1 MGRMSNV
8 EARGEG
14 RRIALAAILAI
25 APIIVLCAIHAPVY
39 ATPPD
44 DFVQELFARD
54 QFMAAESGGLMP
66 YSLVLVSAPLSALYH
81 LAPGVP
87 WYALTLLALIA
98 ASFAIAWREVLSLGL
113 GVQKIV
119 AVGAVMVLLEAIFT
133 WYFTYTMV
141 AFLTLAA
148 GLLLIVPRACF
159 QKTSNGGHGPAATTS
174 KVPVDDSARPHLA
187 DVGGLAL
194 VAIGFSL
201 RPESGM
207 AALAVFAP
215 FAVWVVARNRRAAS
229 LVRMA
234 LVVAV
239 VAASWGAGQ
248 LAYRTAP
255 GWEGFSDY
263 LDAGRKV
270 LDTQHLSVDEAR
282 AAAPQLSENDVE
294 VLFDWDFVDHDVFG
308 TGVFEQVGGSVST
321 YGADHLIASLKAKIT
336 YLLIGLAALFALI
349 VAVVCRELRL
359 EGSVRVLAAAVALMV
374 LIDLMLIVMRGR
386 PRLHVVIPV
395 VATGVF
401 ALIACA
407 RGPRR
412 HVGRHAARAVS
423 GAAAPR
429 LNLPPFAVPVAVS
442 LICAVGFAGFYLAGI
457 RPLQRRTEGLP
468 FASATQAYVDSHPDE
483 IVAFLHT
490 QATWFSVEDAFASS
504 AWKCPDNVM
513 FVGGWE
519 SETLPWATALE
530 RWGLDE
536 GSPLLSMATRGDM
549 VAVAQPAVAKLM
561 ETYLREHVDDAV
573 RAVKVEDLG
582 PGAVTSDMLSV
593 YRFERG

>member
-1 MGRMSNV
+1 M
-8 EARGEG
+8 
-14 RRIALAAILAI
+14 ALAAILAV
-25 APIIVLCAIHAPVY
+25 APIIVLCVIHAPVY

-44 DFVQELFARD
+44 DFVQELFARG

-81 LAPGVP
+81 VAPGVP

-98 ASFAIAWREVLSLGL
+98 ISFAIAWREVLSLGL
-113 GVQKIV
+113 GKQGIM
-119 AVGAVMVLLEAIFT
+119 AVGAVIVLFEAIFT

-141 AFLTLAA
+141 AFLTIAA

-159 QKTSNGGHGPAATTS
+159 SGSRDAAHRLEATAADNN
-174 KVPVDDSARPHLA
+174 DDATARPRLA
-187 DVGGLAL
+187 DTGGLAL

-215 FAVWVVARNRRAAS
+215 FAVWVVARNRRAAAFI
-229 LVRMA
+229 RGA
-234 LVVAV
+234 LVIAV

-308 TGVFEQVGGSVST
+308 TSVFEQVGSRVST

-336 YLLIGLAALFALI
+336 YLLIGLAAIFALI
-349 VAVVCRELRL
+349 VAFVCRELRL
-359 EGSVRVLAAAVALMV
+359 KGSVRILAASVALMV

-395 VATGVF
+395 VATSVF

-412 HVGRHAARAVS
+412 HVGRHAARVAG
-423 GAAAPR
+423 GATAPR
-429 LNLPPFAVPVAVS
+429 FSLPSYAGPVVVS
-442 LICAVGFAGFYLAGI
+442 LVCIIGFTGFYLTSI

-468 FASATQAYVDSHPDE
+468 FASAAQAYVDSHPDE
-483 IVAFLHT
+483 VVTFLHS

-519 SETLPWATALE
+519 SETLPWATALK

-536 GSPLLSMATRGDM
+536 GSPLLSMASRGDM
-549 VAVAQPAVAKLM
+549 VAVAQPDVAKLM

-582 PGAVTSDMLSV
+582 PGAVTSDMLAV